1 MVRIIWSFLVRPEH
15 EKQFVSNYGPN
26 GDWAQLFA
34 KSPAYHGTL
43 LLRDSS
49 RRYVT
54 VDSWNSLEDFETFKH
69 QFRDDYHA
77 LDARCESL
85 TQLEERI
92 GVFQVVE

>member
-15 EKQFVSNYGPN
+15 EKQFVSIYGPK
-26 GDWAQLFA
+26 GDWAQLFT
-34 KSPAYHGTL
+34 KSPAYHGTQ

-69 QFRDDYHA
+69 QFEHDYRA
-77 LDARCESL
+77 LDTRCESL
-85 TQLEERI
+85 TQLEEKI
-92 GVFQVVE
+92 GVFQVIE